1 VWEAL
6 ATTITEMKRCAQD
19 MRKLSSEHQIRDF
32 SPIHVRYGVMS
43 NACFKYDQ
51 IAEKLETVSK
61 KLLEPLA
68 GASPPHEVQEEYV
81 SFNLDD
87 PYWK

>member
-1 VWEAL
+1 
-6 ATTITEMKRCAQD
+6 
-19 MRKLSSEHQIRDF
+19 
-32 SPIHVRYGVMS
+32 MS

-68 GASPPHEVQEEYV
+68 GASPPHEVQEEYL